1 MNNFTRNCTWCL
13 TDFQTQYQDKI
24 YCTKLCAQRSRD
36 LRKRIR
42 NGTQRPIHKRSC
54 KGCGENFVTR
64 RKEQVYCSTQCNRW
78 MREQMKRETARIRG
92 KSQWNAAQRPTW
104 KARIYYGNKGI
115 CQLCFQPIDLTLDY
129 PNPMSFSID
138 HIVPVSLGGTHK
150 LKNLQSAHLLCNSKR
165 GNKPIGEWQ

>member
-1 MNNFTRNCTWCL
+1 MNNFTHNCTWCL

-24 YCTKLCAQRSRD
+24 YCSKLCAQRSRD

-54 KGCGENFVTR
+54 KGCAENFITR

-78 MREQMKRETARIRG
+78 MREQMKRETARRRG
-92 KSQWNAAQRPTW
+92 ESEWNAAGRPTW

>member
-1 MNNFTRNCTWCL
+1 MNNFTHNCTWCL

-24 YCTKLCAQRSRD
+24 YCSKLCAQRSRD

-42 NGTQRPIHKRSC
+42 NGTQRPIHKRIC
-54 KGCGENFVTR
+54 KGCAENFITR

-78 MREQMKRETARIRG
+78 MREQMKRETARRRG
-92 KSQWNAAQRPTW
+92 ESEWNAAGRPTW

>member
-13 TDFQTQYQDKI
+13 TDFETQYKDKI

-78 MREQMKRETARIRG
+78 MREQLKRETARRRG
-92 KSQWNAAQRPTW
+92 ESEWNAAGRPTW